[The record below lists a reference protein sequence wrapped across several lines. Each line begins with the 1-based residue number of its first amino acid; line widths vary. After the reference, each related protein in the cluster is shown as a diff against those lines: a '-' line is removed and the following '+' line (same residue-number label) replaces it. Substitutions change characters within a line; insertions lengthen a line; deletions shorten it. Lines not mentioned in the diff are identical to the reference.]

1 MTSSA
6 GLDRVQDVARE
17 TSFSG
22 VLRVDLGGS
31 TLLSEAFGAADRGH
45 EVPNTTGTRFGIA
58 SGTKA
63 VTALAVMSLVQ
74 DGVLDLAT
82 TARSLLRD
90 DLPLVDDTVTVE
102 QLLGH
107 TSGIGDYID
116 ESGDLDITEHLLAVP
131 VHRLSSP
138 EDYLRVLVGYPQ
150 AFPPGDR
157 FRYCNSGYVVL
168 ALLAERASGT
178 GYHDLVQQRVC
189 TPAGMTG
196 SLFVRSDDVPPGT
209 ATGYLGLAEDR
220 TNVLHMPLRGVG
232 DGGLFA
238 PVGDLHRFW
247 TVLHRGGI
255 VPPPTFAEMIRPR
268 AEDPDEGLRHG
279 LGFWLSST
287 GPAVVLEGYDPGIS
301 FRSCHDPVRGLTWTV
316 VSSTSEG
323 AWPVARALEAAL
335 GDE

>member
-1 MTSSA
+1 MTSVA
-6 GLDRVQDVARE
+6 DLDPVQDVALA
-17 TSFSG
+17 TWFSG
-22 VLRVDLGGS
+22 VLRVDRRGS
-31 TLLSEAFGAADRGH
+31 TVLSQAYALPDRAH
-45 EVPNTTGTRFGIA
+45 RVPATVDTRFGKA
-58 SGTKA
+58 SGTEA
-63 VTALAVMSLVQ
+63 MTALMVMSLVK
-74 DGVLDLAT
+74 DGMLGLAT

-116 ESGDLDITEHLLAVP
+116 ESGDLHITDHVLAVP

-138 EDYLRVLVGYPQ
+138 EDYVQVLDGYPQ

-157 FRYCNSGYVVL
+157 FGYCNSGYVIL
-168 ALLAERASGT
+168 ALLAERASGA

-209 ATGYLGLAEDR
+209 ATGYLGLGGDR

-247 TVLHRGGI
+247 TVLHAGGI
-255 VPPPTFAEMIRPR
+255 VPLRTLAEMIRPR
-268 AEDPDEGLRHG
+268 AGDPDEELRHG
-279 LGFWLSST
+279 LGFWLHPT

-301 FRSCHDPVRGLTWTV
+301 FRSGHDPGRGLTWTV
-316 VSSTSEG
+316 VSNTSEG